1 MMISL
6 VEAMKTSSD
15 DLPTIYCDM
24 DQVLCDFINGATNAI
39 GAPFVT
45 ADKNTRWQ
53 SIIDAGSK
61 FWSGLNWMSG
71 GKKLYQFIG
80 RYDPKILS
88 AYSDKMAAESKKG
101 KMDWLKK
108 NTKIKRS
115 DTYLVLRDQKKKF
128 AMTSDGKPNVLIDDY
143 QKNIDEWEAAGGI
156 GITHFRTEVTI
167 QQLKK
172 IGFK

>member
-24 DQVLCDFINGATNAI
+24 DQVLCAFIDGATDVI

-45 ADKNTRWQ
+45 ADKQTRWQ
-53 SIIDAGSK
+53 AIIDAGTK
-61 FWSGLNWMSG
+61 FWANLKWMSG

-88 AYSDKMAAESKKG
+88 AYSDKMATESKKG
-101 KMDWLKK
+101 KMEWLKK
-108 NTKIKRS
+108 NTRIKRS
-115 DTYLVLRDQKKKF
+115 DTHLVLRDQKKRF
-128 AMTSDGKPNVLIDDY
+128 AMTPDGKPNILIDDY

-167 QQLKK
+167 AQLKK
-172 IGFK
+172 LGFK